1 MKSLWKYLIL
11 QLGKLYRY
19 NIFCDYKMDSIP
31 YLKYSVTSTNKS
43 RSANSDKSANVVIG
57 KSIAFGDYNIAFE
70 ISNSPCDDKW
80 IISLEN
86 TTLIGYLAFM
96 LNDPLM
102 LKRIF
107 GQSIFRNKKYKVTKA
122 MISSLLI
129 PLVDDSIAAYYSLIE
144 LYFQNS
150 YFKESKDDIDLL
162 QLDIFASIRLALS
175 FELHQGHI
183 LKQFN
188 ISIFENWK
196 NLVDET
202 GRDFNEMFNALLQP
216 DNALINSVRRFQIL
230 LGTLERNIKD
240 GLET

>member
-1 MKSLWKYLIL
+1 
-11 QLGKLYRY
+11 
-19 NIFCDYKMDSIP
+19 MDSIP

>member
-1 MKSLWKYLIL
+1 MKSLWKCLIL

-19 NIFCDYKMDSIP
+19 NIFCNYKMDSIP

-43 RSANSDKSANVVIG
+43 RSANSDNSANVVIG

-80 IISLEN
+80 IISLKN

-129 PLVDDSIAAYYSLIE
+129 PSVDDSIAAYYSLIE
-144 LYFQNS
+144 LYFQDS
-150 YFKESKDDIDLL
+150 YFKESKNDIDLL

-175 FELHQGHI
+175 FELHQAHI

-196 NLVDET
+196 NLVDEN

-216 DNALINSVRRFQIL
+216 DNTLINSVRRFQIL